1 MTTPANTPRTTAT
14 PAQVGAYSPAS
25 QSTFR
30 TCQVTGRRI
39 HDHAEPVI
47 KANAVTAIVFLLVGT
62 IAAVLLVLTRWQA
75 VHLLSATWYYRLLG
89 VHAMSML
96 IFFIIFFEMAVLH
109 FASTVLLNARN
120 SMPKLAWTSY
130 ALMLGG
136 ALLVETMMWGGKAD
150 VLFTSYVPLRANP
163 LYYLGVI
170 LFAVGALLVQGIFF
184 RNLAVAKRERTYEGS
199 VPLVVYGAATA
210 AIIAVITL
218 LHGAMIYIPTFLWS
232 LGLMKVDPEVYRMV
246 WWGLGHSSQQINV
259 AAMVAVWYMLG
270 ALTIGAVVLNEKISR
285 SAFVLY
291 IMFISMAS
299 AHHLLVDPGLGP
311 AWKVVNTSYF
321 MYMAVL
327 ASMIHG
333 FTVPAGME
341 LGMRLRG
348 YTNGTFEWL
357 RKAPWGDP
365 GFSSLVLSV
374 VVFGFVG
381 GITGVTIGTE
391 QINIIVHNT
400 LRVPGHFH
408 ATVVSGTAMA
418 FMGATYYLIPL
429 IFQKRVAFWKMA
441 KLQPYFFAGG
451 MFIFTVSMTFAGN
464 FGVPRR
470 HWDITFSQAPYSV
483 PFNPIVD
490 LLLALVALGGLI
502 AATGAFMFVAIAVK
516 SVFFGTPLGEF
527 TRGVEAVGLPRG
539 ITHPPVHAADVD
551 ERNAELHA
559 ASRGIMG
566 PAPGTLVLVF
576 VFLAVFALYFFS
588 NWKILSFLW
597 RIG

>member
-1 MTTPANTPRTTAT
+1 MTSPRVPATAVG
-14 PAQVGAYSPAS
+14 PATDVPAG
-25 QSTFR
+25 TMFR
-30 TCQVTGRRI
+30 VCAFTGRRM
-39 HDHAEPVI
+39 HEPGMRLTRW
-47 KANAVTAIVFLLVGT
+47 NAVASVVALLIGV
-62 IAAVLLVLTRWQA
+62 IAAVLIVLTRWQA
-75 VHLLSATWYYRLLG
+75 VHLLSAVWFYRILG
-89 VHAMSML
+89 VHGMSML

-109 FASTVLLNARN
+109 FTSPALLNARC
-120 SMPKLAWTSY
+120 SAPKLSWIAFG
-130 ALMLGG
+130 LMLGG
-136 ALLVETMMWGGKAD
+136 ALLVEAMMWGGKAD
-150 VLFTSYVPLRANP
+150 VLFTSYVPLRAHP
-163 LYYLGVI
+163 AFYFGVI
-170 LFAVGALLVQGIFF
+170 LFAVGALIVTGVFFANLV
-184 RNLAVAKRERTYEGS
+184 VAKRERTYHGS
-199 VPLVVYGAATA
+199 LPLVVYGAMTA
-210 AIIAVITL
+210 AIIGVITL
-218 LHGAMIYIPTFLWS
+218 VHGAMIYIPTFLWS
-232 LGLMKVDPEVYRMV
+232 LGLMNVDPQVYRLL
-246 WWGLGHSSQQINV
+246 WWALGHSSQQINV
-259 AAMVAVWYMLG
+259 AAMVAIWYMLG

-291 IMFISMAS
+291 ILFISMAS
-299 AHHLLVDPGLGP
+299 AHHLLVDPGMGP
-311 AWKVVNTSYF
+311 AWKIVNTSYF

-429 IFQKRVAFWKMA
+429 IFRKRVALWPMA
-441 KLQPYFFAGG
+441 RWQPYIFAGG
-451 MFIFTVSMTFAGN
+451 MFIFTVAMTAAGN

-490 LLLALVALGGLI
+490 LLLALVALGGMI
-502 AATGAFMFVAIAVK
+502 AATGAFMFVAIAVA
-516 SVFFGTPLGEF
+516 SVFFGRALGE
-527 TRGVEAVGLPRG
+527 
-539 ITHPPVHAADVD
+539 I
-551 ERNAELHA
+551 
-559 ASRGIMG
+559 
-566 PAPGTLVLVF
+566 
-576 VFLAVFALYFFS
+576 
-588 NWKILSFLW
+588 
-597 RIG
+597 